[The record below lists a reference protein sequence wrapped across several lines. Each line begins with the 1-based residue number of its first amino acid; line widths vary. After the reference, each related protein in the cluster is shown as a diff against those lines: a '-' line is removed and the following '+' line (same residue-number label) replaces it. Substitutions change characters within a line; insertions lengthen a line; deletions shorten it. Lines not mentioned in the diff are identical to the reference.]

1 MSEEVWLPSLMT
13 ETPQEGYEL
22 AMKLSRKAVGQIQ
35 PDANVREV
43 LRPAYAN
50 DPNSL
55 TFASQVVAIN
65 YQTVAAANDY
75 WRK

>member
-43 LRPAYAN
+43 LRPAYAA
-50 DPNSL
+50 DPDSL
-55 TFASQVVAIN
+55 TLASQVVAIN

-75 WRK
+75 WKK

>member
-43 LRPAYAN
+43 LRPAYAA
-50 DPNSL
+50 DPDSL
-55 TFASQVVAIN
+55 TLASQVVAIN

>member
-22 AMKLSRKAVGQIQ
+22 AMKLSRKTVGKIQ

-43 LRPAYAN
+43 LRPAYAA
-50 DPNSL
+50 DPDSL
-55 TFASQVVAIN
+55 TLASQVVAIN
-65 YQTVAAANDY
+65 YQTIAAANDY

>member
-43 LRPAYAN
+43 LRPAYAA
-50 DPNSL
+50 DPDSL
-55 TFASQVVAIN
+55 TLASQVVAIN
-65 YQTVAAANDY
+65 YQTIAAANDY